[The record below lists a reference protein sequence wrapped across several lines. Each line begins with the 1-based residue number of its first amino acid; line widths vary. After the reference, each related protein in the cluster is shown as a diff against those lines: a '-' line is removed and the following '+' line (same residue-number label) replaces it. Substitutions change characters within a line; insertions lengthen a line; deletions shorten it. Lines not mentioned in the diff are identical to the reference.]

1 MTYHDIQRRDLQ
13 RSGDAETAP
22 EGPLQL
28 SGRSWWGV
36 LKRTVKEFQQD
47 KVTDWAAALTYY
59 AVLSLFPALLAA
71 VSLLGLFGRPAI
83 QPLIDNLGA
92 VAPGPARD
100 ILGQVLTALQ
110 GSPRAAGVTT
120 AIGIAVALWSASG
133 YVGAFMRAAN
143 VMYEMPEGRPIWK
156 TLPLRVGITAVLVVL
171 MAAGAVAVVFTGG
184 LADQAGKVLGVGDT
198 GLAVWS
204 IAKWPV
210 LVVAVMGVLAL
221 LYWVAPNVA
230 QPGFRW
236 VTPGS
241 VLAVV
246 LWILASLVFG
256 FYVANFSSYSKTYA
270 ALAGVIVFLVWLWIT
285 NIAVLLGVEFDAEL
299 ARGRA
304 IASGHPADRE
314 PYVEPRDTRKM
325 DAEEQAGMPG
335 EIGAEPREARPGSEA
350 ESQGPGQGERRP
362 EGGRPEAGG
371 ETAGDGGTA
380 GDGRASRGGR

>member
-1 MTYHDIQRRDLQ
+1 MTHNEIRPPARA
-13 RSGDAETAP
+13 GEAVP
-22 EGPLQL
+22 EGPFEL
-28 SGRSWWGV
+28 SRRSWWSV

-47 KVTDWAAALTYY
+47 DVTDWAAALTYY
-59 AVLSLFPALLAA
+59 AVLSMFPALLASI
-71 VSLLGLFGRPAI
+71 SLLGLFGTTAT

-92 VAPGPARD
+92 LAPGPARQ
-100 ILGQVLTALQ
+100 ILGTVLQTLQ
-110 GSPRAAGVTT
+110 GSRRAAGITT

-156 TLPLRVGITAVLVVL
+156 TLPLRLAITAVLVVL

-184 LADQAGKVLGVGDT
+184 LADQAGKLLGIGDT
-198 GLAVWS
+198 ALTVWG

-210 LVVAVMGVLAL
+210 LVLVVAGVLSL

-241 VLAVV
+241 ALAVV
-246 LWILASLVFG
+246 LWIVASVAFG
-256 FYVANFSSYSKTYA
+256 FYVANFASYSKTYA
-270 ALAGVIVFLVWLWIT
+270 ALAGVIIFLVWLWIT

-304 IASGHPADRE
+304 IASGQPADQE
-314 PYVEPRDTRKM
+314 PYVEPRDSRKAEAEPG
-325 DAEEQAGMPG
+325 DSRKAEE
-335 EIGAEPREARPGSEA
+335 
-350 ESQGPGQGERRP
+350 
-362 EGGRPEAGG
+362 
-371 ETAGDGGTA
+371 D
-380 GDGRASRGGR
+380 